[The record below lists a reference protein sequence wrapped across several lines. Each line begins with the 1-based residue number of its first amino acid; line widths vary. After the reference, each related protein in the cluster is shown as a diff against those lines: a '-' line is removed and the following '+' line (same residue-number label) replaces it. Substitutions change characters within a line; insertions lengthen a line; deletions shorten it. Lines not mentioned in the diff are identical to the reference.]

1 MLIVDSSHPQS
12 RAATLTLMSHTSH
25 HIQMSTMEMMH
36 TCKEILHSFLLFML
50 ANQVF
55 TPYDSFEEAC
65 HQLNVDVTLLL
76 ALYATCYLNGRDHS
90 VPKCGQLHLAWEYG
104 LG

>member
-1 MLIVDSSHPQS
+1 M
-12 RAATLTLMSHTSH
+12 TE
-25 HIQMSTMEMMH
+25 TMDTH
-36 TCKEILHSFLLFML
+36 KEILHLFLLFML

-76 ALYATCYLNGRDHS
+76 ALYATCYLNG
-90 VPKCGQLHLAWEYG
+90 
-104 LG
+104 